1 MAKLKDLKL
10 FLGFNNLGNNGC
22 QVILNIVIKLKRLIS
37 LIIHMNSNNIFND
50 RIKILKSNKI
60 DLFDKLDTFLLKVS
74 DNPIDDECRN
84 ILETIYRK
92 RIIF

>member
-1 MAKLKDLKL
+1 
-10 FLGFNNLGNNGC
+10 
-22 QVILNIVIKLKRLIS
+22 
-37 LIIHMNSNNIFND
+37 MNSNNIFND